1 MIGEISIG
9 GVFVPTLLL
18 LGIAALVLTGL
29 LSRILANLALYRL
42 VANRPLVD
50 VALFILMLG
59 GLCLLAA
66 TFGFAV

>member
-50 VALFILMLG
+50 VALFVLILG
-59 GLCLLAA
+59 GLSLLAT